1 MDDSAMETFS
11 SPTTTSIAAL
21 LTQSKIDEAITIAQE
36 HEIMQSFLGEPL
48 TTEFYELFLLAYLCK
63 HDLNLAR
70 FTWKRIPQNMK
81 SESKTLVTLW
91 SVGCLLWQRRF
102 AEITT
107 ILTSAEW
114 PLHLIPCVA
123 IFTESFRTRLAQSI
137 AATYSH
143 IRVSDCAAA
152 FGWTVE
158 QMLSCLLSLSFVSI
172 FFCCCCLDIII
183 HDESIMIIVIHAQL
197 IPFLEI
203 LGDLFRVDTLLY
215 FHSNLVL

>member
-158 QMLSCLLSLSFVSI
+158 QMLSYAHGLGWTLDDGGIYFIPKSYNSSRQTSI
-172 FFCCCCLDIII
+172 DAKHMERITSYVMYLE
-183 HDESIMIIVIHAQL
+183 ESV
-197 IPFLEI
+197 
-203 LGDLFRVDTLLY
+203 
-215 FHSNLVL
+215 